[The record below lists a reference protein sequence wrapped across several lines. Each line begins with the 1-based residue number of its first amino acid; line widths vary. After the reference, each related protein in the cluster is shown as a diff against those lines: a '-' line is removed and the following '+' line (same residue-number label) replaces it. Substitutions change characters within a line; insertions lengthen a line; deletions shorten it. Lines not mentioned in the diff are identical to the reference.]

1 MARPTFGL
9 EFFRVNDQPQPV
21 VGANLDVIGIVGP
34 CNTADEQAFPLNTPV
49 LLYSNDVVALAK
61 LGDGSGYFDGYI
73 ADAINGINAQ
83 LADFQIAAQVIVVR
97 TPYGTHADANIKL
110 QQTIANIMGQSVMGN
125 GIWALLKAPS
135 MLYCTPRIILCP
147 GYTGQMA
154 NSLDQMHTT
163 TVGRGY
169 IPGAEYTLTFEP
181 GVGETNGAT
190 LVLPQAHAVAN
201 MFGEIH
207 DLELFIDH
215 FGAWMTVDP
224 VVIFPPPDGDPIEAS
239 AASGSILFSREP
251 GIGSNIRLNGKNV
264 VFGSVATNVSQLK
277 VQIKGDLQSTLEE
290 LLTVLTTSTDTDID
304 DNDYSLIAGN
314 LLIVQKATGV
324 AGNGFT
330 MNTTV
335 TGASVSG
342 SHLTGG
348 QDAQAPVQC
357 VVDATIALG
366 ANPICSMLPGVLDG
380 LIGHAIVESAGIG
393 QIADLNWRTTLNHPR
408 LIGLSGGVKILDP
421 ISGDVVVRPL
431 APRVAGLMVAVDF
444 STGYPFHSAAN
455 RPVQGIVGPARTI
468 PFSLTDGA
476 TEGQQLLAGN
486 VGVIA
491 RGLIGVETA
500 ISSGGFVF
508 IGTDNM
514 GDDEL
519 WRMYNVMRGRDYIH
533 LSLMPALRTYLGRQN
548 ITRQTIKNI
557 LATINNFLSS
567 LVAQEQILGK
577 SVTFKG
583 SLNSAEEIRLGHLTV
598 GFACEEA
605 PVLKR
610 ITTMSARYKP
620 AIDQMVQSLEQE
632 LNLGVAA

>member
-34 CNTADEQAFPLNTPV
+34 CNTADEQTFPLNTPV
-49 LLYSNDVVALAK
+49 LIYSNDTATLAK

-73 ADAINGINAQ
+73 ADALNGINAQ
-83 LADFQIAAQVIVVR
+83 LADFQIAAQVVIVR
-97 TPYGTHADANIKL
+97 TEYGQHADANIKL

-154 NSLDQMHTT
+154 NSLDTLRT
-163 TVGRGY
+163 NVVGRGY
-169 IPGAEYTLTFEP
+169 IPGAEYTVTFTQ
-181 GVGETNGAT
+181 GAGETNGAN
-190 LVLPQAHAVAN
+190 LVLPRAHAVAN
-201 MFGEIH
+201 YLGEIH
-207 DLELFIDH
+207 DLEIFIDE
-215 FGAWMTVDP
+215 FGAWMTVAPFAVLPDA
-224 VVIFPPPDGDPIEAS
+224 DGDPITAE
-239 AASGSILFSREP
+239 AASGQILFSREP
-251 GIGSNIRLNGKNV
+251 GIGSTINFNGTIVTFISGANDIP
-264 VFGSVATNVSQLK
+264 TLK
-277 VQIKGDLQSTLEE
+277 VHIAGDLEGTLVN
-290 LLTVLTTSTDTDID
+290 LLTVLQGSADTEIN
-304 DNDYSLIAGN
+304 DNTYEIIAGT
-314 LLIVQKATGV
+314 LLINQIATGV
-324 AGNGFT
+324 AGNAFT
-330 MNTTV
+330 INTTV
-335 TGASVSG
+335 TGASISG

-348 QDAQAPVQC
+348 RDAQAPVNC
-357 VVDATIALG
+357 TLIATIALG

-380 LIGHAIVESAGIG
+380 LIGHAIVESAGTG
-393 QIADLNWRTTLNHPR
+393 EVADKNWRTTLNHPR
-408 LIGLSGGVKILDP
+408 LIGISGGVKILDP
-421 ISGDVVVRPL
+421 ISGDVVVKPL

-444 STGYPFHSAAN
+444 STGYPFHSCAN
-455 RPVQGIVGPARTI
+455 RAVQGIVGPARTI

-476 TEGQQLLAGN
+476 TEGQQLLAANIGI
-486 VGVIA
+486 VA

-514 GDDEL
+514 GDDTL
-519 WRMYNVMRGRDYIH
+519 WQMYNVYRGRDYIH

-548 ITRQTIKNI
+548 ITRQTIKNV
-557 LATINNFLSS
+557 LTTINSFLGT
-567 LVAQEQILGK
+567 LLAQEQILGK
-577 SVTFKG
+577 QVTFKG
-583 SLNSAEEIRLGHLTV
+583 SLNSAEEIRLGRITV

-610 ITTMSARYKP
+610 ITTMSARYRP

>member
-21 VGANLDVIGIVGP
+21 IGANLDVIGIVGP
-34 CNTADEQAFPLNTPV
+34 CDTADEQFFPLNQPV
-49 LLYSNDVVALAK
+49 LIYSNDTASLAK

-83 LADFQIAAQVIVVR
+83 LADFQVAAQVIIVR

-125 GIWALLKAPS
+125 GIWALLKAPAT
-135 MLYCTPRIILCP
+135 LYCTPRIILTP

-154 NSLDQMHTT
+154 NSLETLRTT
-163 TVGRGY
+163 TPGKGY
-169 IPGAEYTLTFEP
+169 IPFAEYTVTFSQ
-181 GVGETNGAT
+181 GVGETNGAQM
-190 LVLPQAHAVAN
+190 VLPSAHAVAN
-201 MFGEIH
+201 QYGEIH
-207 DLELFIDH
+207 DLEMFIDE
-215 FGAWMTVDP
+215 FGAWMTVAP
-224 VVIFPPPDGDPIEAS
+224 NAVLPAADGDPITAER
-239 AASGSILFSREP
+239 ASGSIMFQREP
-251 GIGSNIRLNGKNV
+251 GIGSTITLNGTIV
-264 VFGSVATNVSQLK
+264 TFVSGTPTGNQVQLG
-277 VQIKGDLQSTLEE
+277 GDLMTTLDR
-290 LLTVLTTSTDTDID
+290 LLTFLNGSADTEINDNTYELT
-304 DNDYSLIAGN
+304 AGT
-314 LLIVQKATGV
+314 LLIIQKATGE
-324 AGNGFT
+324 AGNAYT
-330 MNTTV
+330 IHTTV
-335 TGASVSG
+335 TGASISG

-348 QDAQAPVQC
+348 QDAQAPQDAVL
-357 VVDATIALG
+357 VATIGLG

-380 LIGHAIVESAGIG
+380 LIGHAIVESAGTG
-393 QIADLNWRTTLNHPR
+393 QIADQNWRTTLNHPR
-408 LIGLSGGVKILDP
+408 LIGVSGGVKIMDP
-421 ISGDVVVRPL
+421 LSGNIVVRPL

-455 RPVQGIVGPARTI
+455 RPIQGIVGPARTI

-476 TEGQQLLAGN
+476 TEGQQLLASN
-486 VGVIA
+486 LGVVA
-491 RGLIGVETA
+491 RGLVGVESA

-508 IGTDNM
+508 IGTDNL

-519 WRMYNVMRGRDYIH
+519 WRMYNVYRGRDYIH

-557 LATINNFLSS
+557 LATINNFLGS

-577 SVTFKG
+577 QVTFKG
-583 SLNSAEEIRLGHLTV
+583 KLNSAEEIRLGHLTV